1 MDDLHMLL
9 ALKTDLGIT
18 TDAYDDRLRSR
29 LQTARERIEQEG
41 VTLDETRESD
51 RDLVILYA
59 AWLWRARGYSGDA
72 GNMPRMLRY
81 ALNNRIFSEKGAAI

>member
-1 MDDLHMLL
+1 MDDWHMLL

-59 AWLWRARGYSGDA
+59 AWLWRARAGGD
-72 GNMPRMLRY
+72 MPRMLRY
-81 ALNNRIFSEKGAAI
+81 ALNNRIFSEKGAAT